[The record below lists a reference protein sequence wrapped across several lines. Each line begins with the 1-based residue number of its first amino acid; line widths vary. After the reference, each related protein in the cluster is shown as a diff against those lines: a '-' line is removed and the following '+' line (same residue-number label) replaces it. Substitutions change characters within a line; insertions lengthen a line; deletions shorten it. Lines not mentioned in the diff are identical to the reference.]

1 MIPYERTRQQTIPN
15 SAVKIIGVGGA
26 GANMLDR
33 IALDGMEGAELLACN
48 TDVRTLTSSVAP
60 EKIQL
65 GRNLTK
71 GLGSGGDPA
80 LGNQAAQEAELEI
93 RDALR
98 DRKIIFICVGLGGGT
113 GSGAAPLVARLARE
127 EGAFT
132 VVFATTPFNFEGK
145 RRRDQAETALTELS
159 VLANAL
165 ITFDNTRMG
174 ELVLAKQGVHE
185 AFSAADRMIS
195 ESIRAVTRIVM
206 RPGLVNIGLDDLM
219 ASLSSPKSR
228 CLFGSGIAHGENR
241 AQQALKNALVSPL
254 LDRGSLLHDTDT
266 VLVHVCGGEDM
277 TLYELELLMRGLSKH
292 VPETAQ
298 ILFGTSVDPAM
309 AETLSVTLV
318 SSLPEERLRAELGAE
333 RDDAPSAQA
342 DLEENGDADPLDEPG
357 EGEGAE
363 ASSSTSEVDAQASSP
378 PDPEPL
384 TELDPFPEA
393 DLDALP
399 EQGATP
405 ELEEGEDST
414 PVPVIPE
421 DAGKEELKPSAK
433 GGPKRGRSGRKPR
446 VKVKKNKEQE
456 EDEPVKVLPVS
467 PNTASNVTMRVKLPA
482 PSDASPV
489 DDVFDSSKE
498 MNSDANTGKATSRP
512 IAIEAVPN
520 LAETGESIDLGAEGG
535 EITSFEE
542 VEPVEGLA
550 PIELDSLEEIQASAQ
565 AKRPQGE
572 LALDG
577 GPKGKF
583 DGEDPN
589 LIEGEDLDIPPFL
602 RNKK

>member
-1 MIPYERTRQQTIPN
+1 M
-15 SAVKIIGVGGA
+15 
-26 GANMLDR
+26 
-33 IALDGMEGAELLACN
+33 
-48 TDVRTLTSSVAP
+48 
-60 EKIQL
+60 
-65 GRNLTK
+65 
-71 GLGSGGDPA
+71 
-80 LGNQAAQEAELEI
+80 
-93 RDALR
+93 
-98 DRKIIFICVGLGGGT
+98 
-113 GSGAAPLVARLARE
+113 ARLARE

-363 ASSSTSEVDAQASSP
+363 ASSSTSGVDAQASSP

>member
-1 MIPYERTRQQTIPN
+1 MIPLTWSASNPNMIPYERTRQQTIPN

-80 LGNQAAQEAELEI
+80 LGHQAAQEAELEI

-127 EGAFT
+127 QGAFT
-132 VVFATTPFNFEGK
+132 VVFATTPFNFEGA
-145 RRRDQAETALTELS
+145 RRREQAEVALDELS
-159 VLANAL
+159 SLANAL

-185 AFSAADRMIS
+185 AFSAADRMVS

-219 ASLSSPKSR
+219 AALSSPKSR

-309 AETLSVTLV
+309 AEALSVTLV
-318 SSLPEERLRAELGAE
+318 SSLPEERLLGESSE
-333 RDDAPSAQA
+333 RHTETHAPESGDDGVEDANPDSAVV
-342 DLEENGDADPLDEPG
+342 GLDEG
-357 EGEGAE
+357 GGASGFVSAGDE
-363 ASSSTSEVDAQASSP
+363 EQALPPESEPVEDS
-378 PDPEPL
+378 L
-384 TELDPFPEA
+384 TE
-393 DLDALP
+393 LDALP
-399 EQGATP
+399 EAELDMLPDMSVDTMVPDSLSEGTP
-405 ELEEGEDST
+405 ES
-414 PVPVIPE
+414 P
-421 DAGKEELKPSAK
+421 
-433 GGPKRGRSGRKPR
+433 RSERKPR
-446 VKVKKNKEQE
+446 VEIRSTDPGDDEQV
-456 EDEPVKVLPVS
+456 DGLPLVS
-467 PNTASNVTMRVKLPA
+467 EAGSNVRMRVKLP
-482 PSDASPV
+482 PSSDASV
-489 DDVFDSSKE
+489 EGDVFSASEE
-498 MNSDANTGKATSRP
+498 MGLEDDAEDISRP
-512 IAIEAVPN
+512 VSIEAVPS
-520 LAETGESIDLGAEGG
+520 LADTGQSLDLGGEEDLAPSGES
-535 EITSFEE
+535 
-542 VEPVEGLA
+542 EPTPGPA
-550 PIELDSLEEIQASAQ
+550 PIDSESLEEIQASAQ
-565 AKRPQGE
+565 SKRPQDE

-577 GPKGKF
+577 GPKGRF
-583 DGEDPN
+583 QGEEPN

-602 RNKK
+602 RKKK

>member
-1 MIPYERTRQQTIPN
+1 
-15 SAVKIIGVGGA
+15 
-26 GANMLDR
+26 MLDR

-65 GRNLTK
+65 GRNLTR
-71 GLGSGGDPA
+71 GLGAGGDPA

-113 GSGAAPLVARLARE
+113 GSGAAPLLAQLARD

-132 VVFATTPFNFEGK
+132 VVFATTPFNFEGA
-145 RRRDQAETALTELS
+145 RRREQAENALAELS
-159 VLANAL
+159 TLANAL

-185 AFSAADRMIS
+185 AFSAADRMVS

-219 ASLSSPKSR
+219 AALSSPKSR

-254 LDRGSLLHDTDT
+254 LDRGSLLNDTDT

-309 AETLSVTLV
+309 AESLSVTVV
-318 SSLPEERLRAELGAE
+318 SSLPEDRLRADFTKNLSAKKAEKVKEPDAEEAEPSEEALSEETGSSEKPAELDSKDDAVADGDSTLESSLDSQLDGAE
-333 RDDAPSAQA
+333 EEPAADQEDAITLESA
-342 DLEENGDADPLDEPG
+342 DEEAKFE
-357 EGEGAE
+357 
-363 ASSSTSEVDAQASSP
+363 EVEQDVQ
-378 PDPEPL
+378 
-384 TELDPFPEA
+384 
-393 DLDALP
+393 LDA
-399 EQGATP
+399 G
-405 ELEEGEDST
+405 
-414 PVPVIPE
+414 
-421 DAGKEELKPSAK
+421 
-433 GGPKRGRSGRKPR
+433 
-446 VKVKKNKEQE
+446 
-456 EDEPVKVLPVS
+456 
-467 PNTASNVTMRVKLPA
+467 SNIRMRVKELPHPGEPDNEERVPDEVPVLA
-482 PSDASPV
+482 SEEVSDSGFV
-489 DDVFDSSKE
+489 
-498 MNSDANTGKATSRP
+498 
-512 IAIEAVPN
+512 EAVPS
-520 LAETGESIDLGAEGG
+520 LAETGQSLDLEDDDAFFAETGPAGG
-535 EITSFEE
+535 
-542 VEPVEGLA
+542 PA
-550 PIELDSLEEIQASAQ
+550 PIKVESLEEIQASAK

-583 DGEDPN
+583 EGEDPN

-602 RNKK
+602 RKKK

>member
-65 GRNLTK
+65 GRNLTR

-98 DRKIIFICVGLGGGT
+98 DRKIIFVCVGLGGGT
-113 GSGAAPLVARLARE
+113 GSGAAPLIAQLARD

-132 VVFATTPFNFEGK
+132 VVFATTPFNFEGA
-145 RRRDQAETALTELS
+145 RRREQAEDALAELS
-159 VLANAL
+159 TLANAL

-185 AFSAADRMIS
+185 AFSAADRMVS

-219 ASLSSPKSR
+219 AALSSPKSR
-228 CLFGSGIAHGENR
+228 CLFGSGIARGENR

-254 LDRGSLLHDTDT
+254 LDRGSLLNDTDT

-298 ILFGTSVDPAM
+298 ILFGTNVDPAM
-309 AETLSVTLV
+309 DESLSVTLV
-318 SSLPEERLRAELGAE
+318 SSLPEDRLHTDFSKSVSTERAETFNDKDTGNSVSSEEMLPEVEEARVETMEEESSVEPDRTSSREREVEQEVEQEFDEGSVEVSEDVAE
-333 RDDAPSAQA
+333 FEVMDDESRSEVGSNVRIRVKELPESEEGDQENLRIIPDEAPAPVSDKAK
-342 DLEENGDADPLDEPG
+342 
-357 EGEGAE
+357 
-363 ASSSTSEVDAQASSP
+363 ASSFV
-378 PDPEPL
+378 
-384 TELDPFPEA
+384 
-393 DLDALP
+393 
-399 EQGATP
+399 
-405 ELEEGEDST
+405 
-414 PVPVIPE
+414 
-421 DAGKEELKPSAK
+421 
-433 GGPKRGRSGRKPR
+433 
-446 VKVKKNKEQE
+446 
-456 EDEPVKVLPVS
+456 
-467 PNTASNVTMRVKLPA
+467 
-482 PSDASPV
+482 
-489 DDVFDSSKE
+489 
-498 MNSDANTGKATSRP
+498 
-512 IAIEAVPN
+512 EAVPN
-520 LAETGESIDLGAEGG
+520 LEEMGESLDLEDDDAFFAETGPTGG
-535 EITSFEE
+535 
-542 VEPVEGLA
+542 PA
-550 PIELDSLEEIQASAQ
+550 PIKVESLEEIQASAK

-583 DGEDPN
+583 EGEDPN

-602 RNKK
+602 RKKK

>member
-65 GRNLTK
+65 GRNLTR

-98 DRKIIFICVGLGGGT
+98 DRKIIFVCVGLGGGT
-113 GSGAAPLVARLARE
+113 GSGAAPLIAQLARD

-132 VVFATTPFNFEGK
+132 VVFATTPFNFEGA
-145 RRRDQAETALTELS
+145 RRREQAEDALAELS
-159 VLANAL
+159 TLANAL

-185 AFSAADRMIS
+185 AFSAADRMVS

-219 ASLSSPKSR
+219 AALSSPKSR
-228 CLFGSGIAHGENR
+228 CLFGSGIARGENR

-254 LDRGSLLHDTDT
+254 LDRGSLLNDTDT

-298 ILFGTSVDPAM
+298 ILFGTNVDPAM
-309 AETLSVTLV
+309 DESLSVTLV
-318 SSLPEERLRAELGAE
+318 SSLPEDRLHTDFSKSVSTERAETFNDKDTGNSVSSEEMLPEVEKARVETMEEESSVEPDRTSSREREVEQEVEQEFDEGSVEVSEDVAE
-333 RDDAPSAQA
+333 FEVMDDESRSEVGSNVRIRVKELPESEEGDQENLRIIPDEAPAPVSDKAK
-342 DLEENGDADPLDEPG
+342 
-357 EGEGAE
+357 
-363 ASSSTSEVDAQASSP
+363 ASSFV
-378 PDPEPL
+378 
-384 TELDPFPEA
+384 
-393 DLDALP
+393 
-399 EQGATP
+399 
-405 ELEEGEDST
+405 
-414 PVPVIPE
+414 
-421 DAGKEELKPSAK
+421 
-433 GGPKRGRSGRKPR
+433 
-446 VKVKKNKEQE
+446 
-456 EDEPVKVLPVS
+456 
-467 PNTASNVTMRVKLPA
+467 
-482 PSDASPV
+482 
-489 DDVFDSSKE
+489 
-498 MNSDANTGKATSRP
+498 
-512 IAIEAVPN
+512 EAVPN
-520 LAETGESIDLGAEGG
+520 LEEMGESLDLEDDDAFFAETGPTGG
-535 EITSFEE
+535 
-542 VEPVEGLA
+542 PA
-550 PIELDSLEEIQASAQ
+550 PIKVESLEEIQASAK

-583 DGEDPN
+583 EGEDPN

-602 RNKK
+602 RKKK

>member
-48 TDVRTLTSSVAP
+48 TDARTLTSSVAP

-65 GRNLTK
+65 GRNLTR
-71 GLGSGGDPA
+71 GLGAGGDPA

-113 GSGAAPLVARLARE
+113 GSGAAPLLAQLARD

-132 VVFATTPFNFEGK
+132 VVFATTPFNFEGA
-145 RRRDQAETALTELS
+145 RRREQAENALAELS
-159 VLANAL
+159 TLANAL

-185 AFSAADRMIS
+185 AFSAADRMVS

-219 ASLSSPKSR
+219 AALSSPKSR

-254 LDRGSLLHDTDT
+254 LDRGSLLNDTDT
-266 VLVHVCGGEDM
+266 VLVHICGGEDM

-309 AETLSVTLV
+309 AESLSVTLV
-318 SSLPEERLRAELGAE
+318 SSLPEDRLRADFTKNVAAKRAEKIKEPDAEEAEPSEEALSEETGSSEKPAELDSN
-333 RDDAPSAQA
+333 DDAVADGNSALESGLDSQPDGVEEEPAA
-342 DLEENGDADPLDEPG
+342 DQEDGISLESADE
-357 EGEGAE
+357 E
-363 ASSSTSEVDAQASSP
+363 AKFEEVEQDVQ
-378 PDPEPL
+378 
-384 TELDPFPEA
+384 
-393 DLDALP
+393 LDA
-399 EQGATP
+399 G
-405 ELEEGEDST
+405 
-414 PVPVIPE
+414 
-421 DAGKEELKPSAK
+421 
-433 GGPKRGRSGRKPR
+433 
-446 VKVKKNKEQE
+446 
-456 EDEPVKVLPVS
+456 
-467 PNTASNVTMRVKLPA
+467 SNIRMRVKELPHPEELDSEERVPDEVPA
-482 PSDASPV
+482 LVSEEVSDSGFA
-489 DDVFDSSKE
+489 
-498 MNSDANTGKATSRP
+498 
-512 IAIEAVPN
+512 EAVPS
-520 LAETGESIDLGAEGG
+520 LAETGQSLELEDDDAFFAETGPAGG
-535 EITSFEE
+535 PVPIK
-542 VEPVEGLA
+542 VE
-550 PIELDSLEEIQASAQ
+550 SLEEIQASAK

-583 DGEDPN
+583 EGEDPN

-602 RNKK
+602 RKKK

>member
-363 ASSSTSEVDAQASSP
+363 ASSSTSGVDAQASSP

-446 VKVKKNKEQE
+446 VKVKKNKE

-498 MNSDANTGKATSRP
+498 MDSDANTGKATSRP

>member
-65 GRNLTK
+65 GRNLTR
-71 GLGSGGDPA
+71 GLGAGGDPA

-113 GSGAAPLVARLARE
+113 GSGAAPLLAQLARD

-132 VVFATTPFNFEGK
+132 VVFATTPFNFEGA
-145 RRRDQAETALTELS
+145 RRREQAENALAELS
-159 VLANAL
+159 TLANAL

-185 AFSAADRMIS
+185 AFSAADRMVS

-219 ASLSSPKSR
+219 AALSSPKSR

-254 LDRGSLLHDTDT
+254 LDRGSLLNDTDT

-309 AETLSVTLV
+309 AESLSVTLV
-318 SSLPEERLRAELGAE
+318 SSLPEDRLRADFSKNLSAKKAEKVKEPDAEEAEPSEEALSEETGSSEKPAELDSK
-333 RDDAPSAQA
+333 DDAVADGDSALESSLGSQLDGVEEEPAA
-342 DLEENGDADPLDEPG
+342 DQEDAITLESADE
-357 EGEGAE
+357 E
-363 ASSSTSEVDAQASSP
+363 AKFEEVEQDIQ
-378 PDPEPL
+378 
-384 TELDPFPEA
+384 
-393 DLDALP
+393 LDA
-399 EQGATP
+399 G
-405 ELEEGEDST
+405 
-414 PVPVIPE
+414 
-421 DAGKEELKPSAK
+421 
-433 GGPKRGRSGRKPR
+433 
-446 VKVKKNKEQE
+446 
-456 EDEPVKVLPVS
+456 
-467 PNTASNVTMRVKLPA
+467 SNIRMRVKELPHPGEPDNEERVPDEVPVLA
-482 PSDASPV
+482 SEEVSDSGFV
-489 DDVFDSSKE
+489 
-498 MNSDANTGKATSRP
+498 
-512 IAIEAVPN
+512 EAVPS
-520 LAETGESIDLGAEGG
+520 LAETGQSLDLEDDDAFFAETGPAGG
-535 EITSFEE
+535 
-542 VEPVEGLA
+542 PA
-550 PIELDSLEEIQASAQ
+550 PIKVESLEEIQASAK
-565 AKRPQGE
+565 AKRPQDE

-583 DGEDPN
+583 EGEDPN

-602 RNKK
+602 RKKK